1 MEQDILQKIKNLKQ
15 KYEKEGFIIIGVF
28 GSYARGEFGKDSD
41 IDILYELK
49 DEFYK
54 RYPGFKIYPVLD
66 YIEEEMQK
74 ELQHRVDL
82 ANMNALKEIGN
93 KYILPEVV
101 YV

>member
-1 MEQDILQKIKNLKQ
+1 MEQDIIQKLKNLKQ

-28 GSYARGEFGKDSD
+28 GSYARGESDKDSD

-54 RYPGFKIYPVLD
+54 RYPGFKVYPVLD
-66 YIEEEMQK
+66 RIEGEIHA
-74 ELQHRVDL
+74 ELRHRVDL
-82 ANMNALKEIGN
+82 ANMNALNEIGN
-93 KYILPEVV
+93 KYILPELV